1 MPSPSLQLQEGAK
14 SGLEETCMR
23 FRLRVLTVLAA
34 VFAMLAI
41 AAPAQAI
48 KNGVPDAGAHPYVGE
63 LLFFSPT
70 ESDPRFTD
78 PGAWFTCSGTLV
90 SPTIV
95 LTAGHCAF
103 PEGTNGA
110 PTPGN
115 SGGND

>member
-1 MPSPSLQLQEGAK
+1 
-14 SGLEETCMR
+14 MR
-23 FRLRVLTVLAA
+23 FRLRILTVLGA
-34 VFAMLAI
+34 VLAMLAV

-48 KNGVPDAGAHPYVGE
+48 KNGVPDAGAHPYTGE

-70 ESDPRFTD
+70 EADPRFTD

-95 LTAGHCAF
+95 VTAGHCAF

-110 PTPGN
+110 PTPGKKIRPPLPLRT
-115 SGGND
+115 SRARFGR